1 MVCLLFD
8 YLHFLT
14 IDRLDFRQFSISCE
28 EAENI
33 TVVNYHFVHFIAC
46 EFRTSVLY

>member
-14 IDRLDFRQFSISCE
+14 IDRLDFRQFSISCK

-33 TVVNYHFVHFIAC
+33 TVVNYHFCTFY
-46 EFRTSVLY
+46 RL